1 MDFNELEGLLK
12 PVLEEYA
19 DSLGMSIEKLMLD
32 SISLEDTKMFNVED
46 KKSIYYIFKKN
57 KISNLKMLFELYDSN
72 SIIGYNKDMYSKL
85 EIDGILMLL
94 KFKYLLVMPTKLNE
108 LLDNVIDTRD
118 ANFIYKLLRMCGFND
133 FSSNILLNII
143 NNYPDDIS
151 FSNFLYSIDYNKI
164 KDMYNNNGGE
174 YNVFINIMKLI
185 NDYQDEYMNL
195 NKVKK

>member
-1 MDFNELEGLLK
+1 MDFNELEELLK

-19 DSLGMSIEKLMLD
+19 NSLEMSIEELMLD

-118 ANFIYKLLRMCGFND
+118 ANFIYKLLRMYGFND

-164 KDMYNNNGGE
+164 KDMYNNNEGE

>member
-1 MDFNELEGLLK
+1 MNFNELEELLK

-19 DSLGMSIEKLMLD
+19 NSLEMSIEELMLD
-32 SISLEDTKMFNVED
+32 SISLEDTKMFNVKD

-94 KFKYLLVMPTKLNE
+94 KFKYLSIMPTKLNE

-118 ANFIYKLLRMCGFND
+118 VNFIYKLLRMCGFDD

-151 FSNFLYSIDYNKI
+151 FGNFLYSIDYDKI
-164 KDMYNNNGGE
+164 KDMYNNNASE

-185 NDYQDEYMNL
+185 NDYQTEYMNL
-195 NKVKK
+195 NKIIK